1 MPKTPTTEET
11 PTRVALSA
19 DDVSEQPLPPLRR
32 LLDDFL
38 QMGAAKHNIH
48 VLATYDVSA
57 FTAYVAACKARRQ
70 RPPSLVAYVARCL
83 GAVLGRDPRAMA
95 AIYRDRLLVPRHV
108 NVALTVSSKAG
119 GDSIPL
125 IMTIGRVDEKRLP
138 QISAEMN
145 AVVRGVRRR
154 AVGGT
159 RGYAWAVWFARRPA
173 WLRRIIYRL
182 ARLAPPVQRG
192 IATHF
197 SHVAITSI
205 TQYSQGRGGWGLP
218 LLAYSLGITLGGMS
232 QRAIVVDG
240 EIVARDCLDVTL
252 TLDHVIT
259 DGAPATTLAAQLAEE
274 IESGR
279 LLAEFDAASD
289 DGND

>member
-1 MPKTPTTEET
+1 MTDEIPS
-11 PTRVALSA
+11 RVVLDAQ
-19 DDVSEQPLPPLRR
+19 DVQEQPLPPLRR
-32 LLDDFL
+32 LLEDYL
-38 QMGAAKHNIH
+38 QMGAGKHNIH

-57 FTAYVAACKARRQ
+57 FTAYVAACKAQRR

-83 GAVLGRDPRAMA
+83 GMVLSRNPRSMA
-95 AIYRDRLLVPRHV
+95 AIYRDWLLVPRHV
-108 NVALTVSSKAG
+108 NIAMTISSGAG

-125 IMTIGRVDEKRLP
+125 LMTIQRVDEKPLP
-138 QISAEMN
+138 QIAREMN
-145 AVVRGVRRR
+145 QQVRGVRRR
-154 AVGGT
+154 AAGGT
-159 RGYAWAVWFARRPA
+159 QGYRWALWFALRPA

-197 SHVAITSI
+197 SYVAITSI

-232 QRAIVVDG
+232 PRAIVVDG
-240 EIVARDCLDVTL
+240 QVVARDCLDVTL

-279 LLAEFDAASD
+279 LLAEFDAAPNNKSE
-289 DGND
+289 